1 MTLFTRT
8 AQDIFAPTTSDGTPR
23 GANMAETQ
31 VWGTEVERV
40 VTAFVSNGGLIYET
54 KAAMDA
60 DAAYSEPRMAWVIGD
75 PTVANNGIYRLNP
88 SVDLWVR
95 AGDLPYSFVQ
105 MSDAGA
111 GTANAIQ
118 LTSAIPTSQSVLRI
132 ANVFETNAGNVTI
145 SENGSAAKPLLTASG
160 NQIAPAGIMAGMMIA
175 YIDAGS
181 SFRMISDQASASIQA
196 AAEAAQ
202 AAAEAAAEAASDYA
216 DFARNNWVVAAR
228 FIGTGEQEDYPLS
241 IDPGS
246 ENNMFVSVGGVDQAP
261 GGDTPPWLLVYDG
274 GDAFIRIAVPNGVS
288 GIVRTSNAVDVGTP
302 SDGSVT
308 EPKIANN
315 AVTTS
320 KLLDG
325 AVTYAKL
332 QDISAALR
340 LLGRDNSGA
349 GDAQELTAAQLR
361 DLFLP
366 AGSVVDSV
374 VGSYTANADIT
385 GASAVIP
392 VDDSVPQI
400 TEGVEL
406 ISVTITPKS
415 TTNKLRIRYSGF
427 MSVSQISGVGIAIFK
442 GTAAAIHASAWACP
456 AANYYQHVCGEV
468 EYVPGVT
475 TAQTISLRVGP
486 ANSAHIVRMNGNPT
500 NRLFGGVAATRLV
513 VEEIKG

>member
-8 AQDIFAPTTSDGTPR
+8 AQDIFAPVTEGGTPR
-23 GANMAETQ
+23 GADMAETQ

-40 VTAFVSNGGLIYET
+40 VTAFVSNGGLIYDT
-54 KAAMDA
+54 KASMDA

-95 AGDLPYSFVQ
+95 AGDLPYSFVR

-132 ANVFETNAGNVTI
+132 ANVFEANSGNVTV
-145 SENGSAAKPLLTASG
+145 SENGSVAKALLTASG
-160 NQIAPAGIMAGMMIA
+160 NQIAPAGLMAGMMIA
-175 YIDAGS
+175 YIDTGS
-181 SFRMISDQASASIQA
+181 SFRLISDQASASIQA

-202 AAAEAAAEAASDYA
+202 AAAEAAAAAASDYA

-228 FIGTGEQEDYPLS
+228 FVGTGGQEDYPLS

-246 ENNMFVSVGGVDQAP
+246 ENNMFVSVGGVDQVP
-261 GGDTPPWLLVYDG
+261 GGDDPPWALVYDG
-274 GDAFIRIAVPNGVS
+274 TDAFIRITVPTGIS
-288 GIVRTSNAVDVGTP
+288 GIVRTSNAVDVGIP

-308 EPKIANN
+308 EPKIANS
-315 AVTTS
+315 AVTTN

-349 GDAQELTAAQLR
+349 GDTQELTAAQLR

-374 VGSYTANADIT
+374 VASYAANADIT
-385 GASAVIP
+385 AQIP
-392 VDDSVPQI
+392 SDDTIPQI
-400 TEGVEL
+400 TEGTQVL
-406 ISVTITPKS
+406 SATITPKS
-415 TTNKLRIRYSGF
+415 TANKLRIRFSGWAA
-427 MSVSQISGVGIAIFK
+427 VSAIAPINFAIFN
-442 GTAAAIHASAWACP
+442 GNTNAIHAGSVAVST
-456 AANYYQHVCGEV
+456 NGYYAFLVGEV
-468 EYVPGVT
+468 EYVPGST
-475 TAQTISLRVGP
+475 SAQVITVRVGP
-486 ANSAHIVRMNGNPT
+486 GSAVTVRMNGGPSA
-500 NRLFGGVAATRLV
+500 RLFGGVSAARLV